1 MMKIQRFAAST
12 GKVVKVNNA
21 IKVID
26 TDMVAVDATDGIKF
40 DFKGYSNDRIAI
52 VFQNTNGSAAKDA
65 KVKAPTKGGY
75 AADTA
80 DLTLSV
86 AAGKTAVAFVETAR
100 YANTDGTIICAGG
113 SADIKAVA
121 VYLG

>member
-1 MMKIQRFAAST
+1 MKIQRFAAST

-52 VFQNTNGSAAKDA
+52 VFQNGGSAAKDA

-113 SADIKAVA
+113 SADVKAVA